1 MKGNGGVSYNST
13 SEDGSGMSCGGS
25 WVVSLEVSV
34 TGVRVAK
41 MGWNHGGDSGS
52 SGGGTVV

>member
-1 MKGNGGVSYNST
+1 MWADNTIKGNNGVSYNST
-13 SEDGSGMSCGGS
+13 SEDGSGMSNGGS

-41 MGWNHGGDSGS
+41 TGVEPWWWQW
-52 SGGGTVV
+52 